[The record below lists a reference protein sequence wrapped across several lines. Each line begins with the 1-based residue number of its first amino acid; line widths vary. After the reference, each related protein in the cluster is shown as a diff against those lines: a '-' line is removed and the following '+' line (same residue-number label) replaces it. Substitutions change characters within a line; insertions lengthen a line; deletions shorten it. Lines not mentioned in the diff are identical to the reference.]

1 MKIVEKMQK
10 VKAYLE
16 KEIFGLSETKFKPI
30 LNNVYILWKQN
41 CKMWEGVV
49 FRGTL
54 SNYI

>member
-1 MKIVEKMQK
+1 MQK